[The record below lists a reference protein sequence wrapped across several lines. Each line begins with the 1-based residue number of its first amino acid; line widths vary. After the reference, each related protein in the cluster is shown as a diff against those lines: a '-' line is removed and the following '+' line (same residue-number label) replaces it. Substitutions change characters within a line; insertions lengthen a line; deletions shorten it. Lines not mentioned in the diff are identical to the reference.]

1 MEVSVA
7 AAAAVAEQYFLSE
20 YLKSNFR
27 FRRRS
32 EDSPLATEVTKMV
45 GRLEQIEEVRALK
58 NI

>member
-1 MEVSVA
+1 VEVSVA

-45 GRLEQIEEVRALK
+45 GRLEQIE
-58 NI
+58 